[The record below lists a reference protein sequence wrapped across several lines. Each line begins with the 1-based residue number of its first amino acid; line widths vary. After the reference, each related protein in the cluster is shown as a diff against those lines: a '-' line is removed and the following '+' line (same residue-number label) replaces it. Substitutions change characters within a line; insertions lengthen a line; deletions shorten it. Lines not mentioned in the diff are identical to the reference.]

1 MARCWKWVKR
11 DGGCVVRAT
20 RTLQP
25 APLGM
30 ERCVKPELLDE
41 LPPADPRAVRS
52 RDDLQR
58 VNAWMGNCGIM
69 TGALRSTCRGLMAR
83 RMVEL
88 GAGDGRF
95 LLRVARRLFPGWQG
109 TSAVLLDR
117 LKIISP
123 ETRQGFETS
132 GWRTE
137 SLQADALEW
146 LTQPAAPAW
155 DAMLAN
161 LFLHH
166 FHEVQLAEL
175 LRAAARSARVFI
187 ALEPRRSARG
197 LFFSRWLRLIGCN
210 RVTRHDALVSVRAG
224 FAGRELSRLWPA
236 DPGWTLQERP
246 SGWFGHL
253 FVARRRG

>member
-1 MARCWKWVKR
+1 MQSVS
-11 DGGCVVRAT
+11 
-20 RTLQP
+20 
-25 APLGM
+25 LGM
-30 ERCVKPELLDE
+30 ERCVEPELLDE

-69 TGALRSTCRGLMAR
+69 ARALRSTCQGPTAR
-83 RMVEL
+83 RMVEV

-117 LKIISP
+117 LSIILP
-123 ETRQGFETS
+123 DTRQGFETL

-137 SLQADALEW
+137 SFEADALDW
-146 LTQPAAPAW
+146 LALPTAPAC

-166 FHEVQLAEL
+166 FHESQLAGL
-175 LRAAARSARVFI
+175 LQAAARSTRVFI
-187 ALEPRRSARG
+187 ALEPRRSAPG
-197 LFFSRWLRLIGCN
+197 LFFSRWLRFIGCN
-210 RVTRHDALVSVRAG
+210 EVTRHDAVVSVRAG

-236 DPGWTLQERP
+236 DAGWTLEEQP
-246 SGWFGHL
+246 VGWLSHL
-253 FVARRRG
+253 LVARRRA